1 MTKKIKIGIDI
12 HGVSDS
18 NKEFFSALTK
28 ALVENGH
35 EIHVLTGSKATKE
48 FKKYV
53 KENLGLSWTHFFSIT
68 SHHKNM
74 GTPMLEIGGKPYM
87 DEKVWDRTK
96 AEYCAKNKIDL
107 HMDDS
112 PVYGK
117 YFTTPYARYFS
128 NKKPEKKKKIAIMGG
143 SFNPVTTAHM
153 KVARTVLE
161 SLPQIDRV
169 WMMPAFHHPF
179 DKHKDYSSDRITML
193 RLAETGKIK
202 YFGYEIDNRLSGESY
217 LTFTKLKDDPAFKHA
232 YDFYMVIGS
241 DCLFDFDTKWKH
253 AKDLAATIPF
263 IIVPRPGYPIESYKG
278 LLSLPPH
285 IMIKK
290 AQIPDIS
297 ASAVRERIKKN
308 KPIKGLVPEVV
319 EKYITANRLY
329 KNENRQNDNK
339 LTCEK
344 PDMKNYPLV
353 SVEIAICT
361 IKDDNLKVLLIKRK
375 FDPFAGCWA
384 IPGGFL
390 DAKRKESLEE
400 TAERLL
406 KEETGLR
413 DIYIEQLKT
422 YGDVD
427 RYPGKRVISTGYF
440 ALVPYEKLAAQ
451 HIKTAK
457 DSTGAKWFS
466 LKDYKKE
473 LEFLDGGLAFD
484 HDLILNDLKARL
496 HGKISYTPI
505 AFELVPEKFTWP
517 ELRKVFE
524 IVLDKKLDAT
534 NFKRKIKSM
543 YKIRALKTRQAPS
556 GAGRPP
562 AFLRY
567 EGEKDIYI

>member
-18 NKEFFSALTK
+18 NREFFSALTRT
-28 ALVENGH
+28 LVENGH
-35 EIHVLTGSKATKE
+35 EVHILTGSKATKE
-48 FKKYV
+48 FKEYV
-53 KENLGLSWTHFFSIT
+53 KEKLGLSWTHFFSIT

-74 GTPMLEIGGKPYM
+74 GTPVLEIGGNPYM
-87 DEKVWDRTK
+87 DEEVWDRTK
-96 AEYCAKNKIDL
+96 AGYCAQNNIDL
-107 HMDDS
+107 HIDDS

-128 NKKPEKKKKIAIMGG
+128 NRKPEKKQKIAIMGG

-153 KVARTVLE
+153 KVARAVM
-161 SLPQIDRV
+161 SYLPEIDRV

-193 RLAETGKIK
+193 RLVETDKIK
-202 YFGYEIDNRLSGESY
+202 YFGYEIDNKLSGETY
-217 LTFTKLKDDPAFKHA
+217 LTFAKLKDDPAFKHA
-232 YDFYMVIGS
+232 YEFYMVIGS

-253 AKDLAATIPF
+253 AKELSATIPF
-263 IIVPRPGYPIESYKG
+263 IIVPRPGYPVEGYDG
-278 LLSLPPH
+278 LLSAPPH
-285 IMIKK
+285 IIMKNVK
-290 AQIPDIS
+290 IPDIS
-297 ASAVRERIKKN
+297 ASAVREKIRKN
-308 KPIKGLVPEVV
+308 QPIKGLVPHKV
-319 EKYITANRLY
+319 ERYIMENELY
-329 KNENRQNDNK
+329 KDDGRENANK
-339 LTCEK
+339 PADETRAGENN
-344 PDMKNYPLV
+344 PRV

-390 DAKRKESLEE
+390 NASGKESLEE

-413 DIYIEQLKT
+413 GIYIEQLKT

-427 RYPGKRVISTGYF
+427 RYPGKRVIATAYF
-440 ALVPYEKLAAQ
+440 ALVPYEKLAGQ
-451 HIKTAK
+451 HIRVAK

-473 LEFLDGGLAFD
+473 LEFLDGYLAFD
-484 HDLILNDLKARL
+484 HDLILNDLKIRL

-543 YKIRALKTRQAPS
+543 YKVRELKTRQAPS

-562 AFLRY
+562 CLLRY